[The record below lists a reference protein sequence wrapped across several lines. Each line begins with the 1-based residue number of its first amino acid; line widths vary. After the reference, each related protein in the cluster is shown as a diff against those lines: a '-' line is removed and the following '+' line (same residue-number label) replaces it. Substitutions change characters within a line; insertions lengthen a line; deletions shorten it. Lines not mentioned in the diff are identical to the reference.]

1 MERWTGRL
9 GSGMTHDVVEAS
21 GITKRYGTTIA
32 LDDVSLSVRRGSV
45 YGLVGPNGA
54 GKTTLLGILAGLR
67 RPTKGEFT
75 VDARRVAVLPDAP
88 QFDPWMKAREVVDL
102 SFNLALP
109 GGDSAAVD
117 LVLARTGLLDVAHR
131 RVGGFSRGMLQRL
144 GLAAAVVGDTELLL
158 LDEPAAALDPAGR
171 REVLDMVNDLR
182 GDSTVIFS
190 SHILDD
196 VEAVCDEIGILN
208 KGQIIYEG
216 TLDDLVR
223 GSSHLPSYRVVVRG
237 SGDSLVTVLG
247 SCDWVTDVIA
257 DGRSVIVTAAT
268 SAVIEQ
274 ELVPCLAACDAAIVS
289 VAPVERSLEDVFLEV
304 TQ

>member
-1 MERWTGRL
+1 
-9 GSGMTHDVVEAS
+9 MTNDVVGAS
-21 GITKRYGTTIA
+21 GITKKYGTTTA

-88 QFDPWMKAREVVDL
+88 KFDPWMKAREVVDL

-109 GGDSAAVD
+109 GGDPAAVD
-117 LVLARTGLLDVAHR
+117 AVLARTGLLQVAHR

-144 GLAAAVVGDTELLL
+144 GLAAAVVGDPDLLL

-171 REVLDMVNDLR
+171 REVLDMVSDLR

-208 KGQIIYEG
+208 RGQLIYEG
-216 TLDDLVR
+216 TLEDLIR

-237 SGDSLVTVLG
+237 SSDGLVALLQRCEWVADVSAAG
-247 SCDWVTDVIA
+247 ST
-257 DGRSVIVTAAT
+257 VIVKAAS

-274 ELVPCLAACDAAIVS
+274 ELVPCVANSDAAIVS
-289 VAPVERSLEDVFLEV
+289 IAPVERSLEDVFLEV

>member
-1 MERWTGRL
+1 MPDT
-9 GSGMTHDVVEAS
+9 VVEAS
-21 GITKRYGTTIA
+21 GITKRYGETTA
-32 LDDVSLSVRRGSV
+32 LDDVSFSVRRGSV

-54 GKTTLLGILAGLR
+54 GKTTLLGILAGLK
-67 RPTKGEFT
+67 RPTDGGFT
-75 VDARRVAVLPDAP
+75 VEARRVAVLPDVP
-88 QFDPWMKAREVVDL
+88 RFDPWMTAREVVDL
-102 SFNLALP
+102 SFDLALP

-117 LVLARTGLLDVAHR
+117 AVLARTGLLEVANR

-144 GLAAAVVGDTELLL
+144 GLAAVVVGDPDLLL

-196 VEAVCDEIGILN
+196 VEEVCDEIGILN
-208 KGQIIYEG
+208 RGQIVYDG
-216 TLDDLVR
+216 TLEGLVR

-237 SGDSLVTVLG
+237 SSDRLVAVLG
-247 SCDWVTDVIA
+247 GCDWVTDVAA
-257 DGRSVIVTAAT
+257 DGGNVIVTASN
-268 SAVIEQ
+268 SAVIEK
-274 ELVPCLAACDAAIVS
+274 ELVPCLAKGDTAIVS

>member
-1 MERWTGRL
+1 
-9 GSGMTHDVVEAS
+9 MTNDVVGAS
-21 GITKRYGTTIA
+21 GITKKYGTTTA

-88 QFDPWMKAREVVDL
+88 KFDPWMKAREVVDL

-109 GGDSAAVD
+109 GGDPAAVD
-117 LVLARTGLLDVAHR
+117 AVLARTGLLQVAHR

-144 GLAAAVVGDTELLL
+144 GLAAAVVGDPDLLL

-171 REVLDMVNDLR
+171 REVLDMVSDLR

-208 KGQIIYEG
+208 RGQLIYEG
-216 TLDDLVR
+216 TLEDLIR
-223 GSSHLPSYRVVVRG
+223 GSSHLPSYCVVVRG
-237 SGDSLVTVLG
+237 SSDGLVALLQRCEWVADVSAAG
-247 SCDWVTDVIA
+247 ST
-257 DGRSVIVTAAT
+257 VIVTAAS

-274 ELVPCLAACDAAIVS
+274 ELVPCVANSDAAIVS
-289 VAPVERSLEDVFLEV
+289 IAPVERSLEDVFLEV